1 MIQFKADVE
10 TILAQKGD
18 ILVFMKWSKGKKHN
32 LTNKLRRSENVLKL
46 VSCFNLMSNPKINQ
60 FDPGVWNVLIE
71 QHDVLRLRDKKE
83 T

>member
-60 FDPGVWNVLIE
+60 FDPGVWDVLIE